1 MWLEAPTAEAEKP
14 SLPKLLTLNILEA
27 VGTNYRTFGTFLLN
41 DETGSLVDAIEH
53 DCLGQTHRITLR
65 ILQEWLA
72 GKGEPPTWDTL
83 TTTLRKCKLNKL
95 ATKIEKEYFRR

>member
-1 MWLEAPTAEAEKP
+1 MWLEAPAAETEKP

-72 GKGEPPTWDTL
+72 GKGEPPTWDML

-95 ATKIEKEYFRR
+95 ATKIEKEYF